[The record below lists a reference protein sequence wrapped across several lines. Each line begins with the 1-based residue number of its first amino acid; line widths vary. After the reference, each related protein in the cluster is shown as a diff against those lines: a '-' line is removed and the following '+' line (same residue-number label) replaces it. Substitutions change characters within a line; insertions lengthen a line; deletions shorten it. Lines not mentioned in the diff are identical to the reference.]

1 MHKSRNMLLVVLV
14 LSVALVSSP
23 RSAFAIGSLPSD
35 PTVNVIKPGVD
46 PATGEPDV
54 GQTLPHAIVYK
65 SGAIQ
70 SPEGHEWN
78 AVAGPGWLLSIR
90 RIWAALYLKSGI

>member
-14 LSVALVSSP
+14 LCVALVSSP
-23 RSAFAIGSLPSD
+23 RSASAIGSLPSD
-35 PTVNVIKPGVD
+35 PTVTVIKPGVD

-54 GQTLPHAIVYK
+54 GQTLPHAIANK

-70 SPEGHEWN
+70 SPVGSDWN
-78 AVAGPGWLLSIR
+78 SVLRPDWLLSIR